1 MKKTSGTPFMVLD
14 VYKAP
19 NDPTAVKTGEQILAE
34 NNVMRKALEGILTDL
49 RIQLVPPYDTI
60 RLNRA
65 EVEAL
70 AKDCEKALS
79 GEGRKPAGGLD
90 FGSELYSLYR
100 LAFGLYDRLAEDFT
114 KYNLVMTAL
123 ERGSVKALRDL
134 SYNIYHRIDEMIDY
148 RKKKDG
154 AIRAG
159 TSKSRRSPSVIP
171 PRPDIPEDDE

>member
-14 VYKAP
+14 VNKAP

-70 AKDCEKALS
+70 AKDCETALS
-79 GEGRKPAGGLD
+79 GEGQKKTGGLD
-90 FGSELYSLYR
+90 FGTELYSLYR
-100 LAFGLYDRLAEDFT
+100 LAFGLYDRLAVDFQ
-114 KYNLVMTAL
+114 KYNLVMTAH
-123 ERGSVKALRDL
+123 ERGAVKALSNL
-134 SYNIYHRIDEMIDY
+134 SLNISQRIDEMIGS
-148 RKKKDG
+148 RKKKGG
-154 AIRAG
+154 A
-159 TSKSRRSPSVIP
+159 K
-171 PRPDIPEDDE
+171 